1 MKIAVVLNTS
11 WNIFNFRKSLVQS
24 FLEKGHEIHTIAPV
38 DAYTEKLTAM
48 GCIHTPVKMDSRGAN
63 PLKDML
69 LILELFN
76 IYRRIKPD
84 VILHFTIKPNIYGTI
99 AASMLRI
106 PVINNVCGLGTIFL
120 KPNLVSKVAIYM
132 YRFAFR
138 FPKKIFFQNDDD
150 RQLFVS
156 MNLVSEQLCDT
167 LPGSGID
174 LDEFRPFEKNT
185 GKEKF
190 TFLLISR
197 LIYDKG
203 IREYVEAVSKL
214 RKRGITAGF
223 QVLGAID
230 ENHKRGIPGK
240 TIERWFKDGNIQYLG
255 TSQNVKPIIRE
266 ADCVVLPSYREGTP
280 RTLLEA
286 ASMGLP
292 LIATD
297 VPGCRNVIE
306 EGYNGY
312 LCKPRDARDLA
323 EKMEKMC
330 RLNREE
336 LKRLG
341 DNSRK
346 KVRKQFDVRH
356 VIEKYNA
363 SIEALS
369 V

>member
-1 MKIAVVLNTS
+1 MKIAIVLNTS

-24 FLEKGHEIHTIAPV
+24 FLEKGHEIHSIAPV
-38 DAYTEKLTAM
+38 DAYTEKLTEM

-63 PLKDML
+63 PIKDIL
-69 LILELFN
+69 LILELYN

-99 AASMLRI
+99 AASLLRI

-120 KPNLVSKVAIYM
+120 KPTLVSKVAIYM
-132 YRFAFR
+132 YKFAFM
-138 FPKKIFFQNDDD
+138 FPKKIFFQNEDD
-150 RQLFVS
+150 RQLFLKLH
-156 MNLVSEQLCDT
+156 LVRGNICDT

-174 LDEFRPFEKNT
+174 LEEFQPFEKEK
-185 GKEKF
+185 KEQKF

-203 IREYVEAVSKL
+203 IREFVEAVSRL
-214 RKRGITAGF
+214 RKRGLSARF

-230 ENHKRGIPGK
+230 EKHKRGIPAK
-240 TIERWFKDGNIQYLG
+240 TINDWFKRENIQYLG
-255 TSQNVKPIIRE
+255 TSKNVKSIVRR

-292 LIATD
+292 LITTD
-297 VPGCRNVIE
+297 VPGCRNVVE

-312 LCKPRDARDLA
+312 LCKPRNPDDLA
-323 EKMEKMC
+323 DKMEKMYF
-330 RLNREE
+330 LSEEE
-336 LKRLG
+336 LKSLG

-346 KVRKQFDVRH
+346 KAENQFDVKH

-363 SIEALS
+363 SIEALT